1 MEKNNIFVGTSG
13 WTYADW
19 QGTFYP
25 ENVKGPDRLVY
36 YAGKFNT
43 VEVNSTFYRI
53 PYGTM
58 IKAWNQKLG
67 PGFHLVVKGSR
78 AVTHLKKLKDCQEP
92 LQVFLDRVLQL
103 NRLQVILWQ
112 LPPSLHKDVKL
123 FDSFLSQL
131 PKQVRHAVEFRHKS
145 WWDKEVVEVL
155 SKHDSAFVSLSH
167 PQLPDMVYPTTDF
180 LYLRFH
186 GLGKNLYQYNYSDD
200 ELTKAA
206 IVVTSHLAGR
216 TLYAFFNNDYHAF
229 APTNA
234 ETFRQMLGQGGA
246 FEQLK
251 PRA

>member
-25 ENVKGPDRLVY
+25 EHVKGPDRLVF

-53 PYGTM
+53 PYLTF

-67 PGFHLVVKGSR
+67 PDFHLVVKGSR
-78 AVTHLKKLKDCQEP
+78 RVTHLKKLKDCQEP
-92 LQVFLDRVLQL
+92 LQAFLDRVLQL

-112 LPPSLHKDVKL
+112 LPPSLHKNVEL
-123 FDSFLSQL
+123 LDSFLSQL
-131 PKQVRHAVEFRHKS
+131 SKHVRHALEFRHKS

-155 SKHDSAFVSLSH
+155 SKHNSAFVSLSH
-167 PQLPDMVYPTTDF
+167 PKLPDTVYPITDF
-180 LYLRFH
+180 LYLRLH

-200 ELTKAA
+200 ELAKVASG
-206 IVVTSHLAGR
+206 VKPYLAGR
-216 TLYAFFNNDYHAF
+216 TLYAFFNNDYHAH
-229 APTNA
+229 APVNA
-234 ETFRQMLGQGGA
+234 ESFRQILV
-246 FEQLK
+246 K
-251 PRA
+251 R